1 MYRISSPFLVLYVSL
16 ALLSLFLL
24 LAHDLCSRG
33 SSSYAKQ
40 PEHPEINNPVMSGER

>member
-1 MYRISSPFLVLYVSL
+1 MYRISSPFLVLAF

-40 PEHPEINNPVMSGER
+40 PEYPEINNPVMLGER